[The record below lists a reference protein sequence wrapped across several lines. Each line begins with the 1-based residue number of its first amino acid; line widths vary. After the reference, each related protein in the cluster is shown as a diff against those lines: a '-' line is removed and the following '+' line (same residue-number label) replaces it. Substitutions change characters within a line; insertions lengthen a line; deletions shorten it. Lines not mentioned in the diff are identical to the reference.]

1 MYPFADN
8 LRSRQVDEDATG
20 PERGVTGA
28 AEREIGRVAWPNGQN
43 TEFEDRSELMEYIKK
58 KYERSLS
65 GRSCDSSF
73 SSTDSE

>member
-8 LRSRQVDEDATG
+8 SRSRQVDEDATG
-20 PERGVTGA
+20 PERGITGA

-43 TEFEDRSELMEYIKK
+43 TEFEDGSELMGYKK
-58 KYERSLS
+58 NERSLS